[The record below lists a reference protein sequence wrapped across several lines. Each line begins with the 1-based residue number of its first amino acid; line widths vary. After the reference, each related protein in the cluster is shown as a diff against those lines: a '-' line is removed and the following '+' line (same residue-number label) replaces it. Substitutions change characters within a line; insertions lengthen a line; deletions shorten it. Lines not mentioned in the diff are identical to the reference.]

1 MNWYNTFNAVEAGL
15 WGVVAV
21 VIVIRVPCQSWQQRY
36 GVLLGSVAFIAF
48 GITDVLEIG
57 REGFI
62 PLWLW
67 GLKIACGIGILS
79 ARYTWLGWNR
89 FHWRDRELLFGLFC
103 LISVFVLIWLQGYK
117 ESLVAR

>member
-15 WGVVAV
+15 WGVVA
-21 VIVIRVPCQSWQQRY
+21 IIIIIRVPCQSWQQRF
-36 GVLLGSVAFIAF
+36 GMLLGSVAFIAF

-79 ARYTWLGWNR
+79 ARYTWLG
-89 FHWRDRELLFGLFC
+89 
-103 LISVFVLIWLQGYK
+103 
-117 ESLVAR
+117 